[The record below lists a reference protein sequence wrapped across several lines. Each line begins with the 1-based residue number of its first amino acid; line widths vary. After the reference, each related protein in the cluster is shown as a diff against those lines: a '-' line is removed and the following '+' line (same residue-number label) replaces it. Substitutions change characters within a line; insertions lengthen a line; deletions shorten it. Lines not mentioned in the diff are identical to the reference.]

1 LGKRRRVLRAP
12 DPRLLSELIP
22 EDVFRKITQQGLCFV
37 VDDDGTISDTNP
49 MYIEWLAR
57 ELKRPLRI
65 EDYTHYD
72 FSNIDRRALGMLM
85 AAVFGNPQLH
95 RHLPVIPGAV
105 KVLKEIA
112 RKGIPIVILTARPPQ
127 EGMVRAT
134 HDHKVDRKIPFDL
147 MIFSRKK
154 KDIIKALKD
163 LGCWVIVVDDDPKVI
178 AAVSQL
184 ASVTAIIF
192 DAPYNRRMHR
202 EKVIRV
208 KRWEEVLTILR
219 RKITNGRR

>member
-1 LGKRRRVLRAP
+1 MGKRCRVLRAP

-37 VDDDGTISDTNP
+37 VDDDGTISDSNP

-65 EDYTHYD
+65 EDYTRYD
-72 FSNIDRRALGMLM
+72 FSNIDRQALGMLK
-85 AAVFGNPQLH
+85 AAVFGNPRLH
-95 RHLPVIPGAV
+95 RHLPVIPGALEALREV
-105 KVLKEIA
+105 HDKKIA
-112 RKGIPIVILTARPPQ
+112 IVILTARPPQ

-202 EKVIRV
+202 EKVVRV

-219 RKITNGRR
+219 RKITNGRS